1 MAGKQTVL
9 MVNCHEK
16 LSKTKAGF
24 EKIINQ
30 RVVPHQTITC
40 GKQNFY
46 RELPIE
52 PQLPL
57 FSRVLVC
64 LIIKWYI
71 VWVLIQGEDFNVRYN
86 TQVKNRMSDLHV

>member
-1 MAGKQTVL
+1 MAGRQTVL

-40 GKQNFY
+40 GKGNFY
-46 RELPIE
+46 REPIE
-52 PQLPL
+52 PKLPL
-57 FSRVLVC
+57 ISRVLVC

-71 VWVLIQGEDFNVRYN
+71 VWVLIQCEDFNVRHN
-86 TQVKNRMSDLHV
+86 TQVKN

>member
-1 MAGKQTVL
+1 MTGKQTVL

-40 GKQNFY
+40 GKGNFY
-46 RELPIE
+46 REPIE

-71 VWVLIQGEDFNVRYN
+71 VWVLIQGEDFNVRHN

>member
-30 RVVPHQTITC
+30 RVVPHKKITC
-40 GKQNFY
+40 GKGNFY
-46 RELPIE
+46 REPIE

-71 VWVLIQGEDFNVRYN
+71 VWVLIHREDFNVRHN
-86 TQVKNRMSDLHV
+86 TQVKN

>member
-40 GKQNFY
+40 GKGHFY
-46 RELPIE
+46 REPIE

-71 VWVLIQGEDFNVRYN
+71 VWVLIQGEDFNVRHN
-86 TQVKNRMSDLHV
+86 TVQVKN